1 MLHLSPLQFS
11 RHVQLLETRCAV
23 SFSICIS
30 VVFVGD
36 GVVFGGEVVVEV
48 EVVEVLIVGV
58 GVVDKL
64 AVGDPVVIT
73 GVDDVVGGRVVADVV
88 RTAVV

>member
-1 MLHLSPLQFS
+1 
-11 RHVQLLETRCAV
+11 
-23 SFSICIS
+23 

>member
-1 MLHLSPLQFS
+1 
-11 RHVQLLETRCAV
+11 VQLLETRCAV
-23 SFSICIS
+23 SISICIS